1 MTGGS
6 SIRGGVPRRRHIR
19 RDMLAVDFHSVHKNN
34 KPVVISRPQR
44 QHRETAVLV
53 RSQGERDPHKGSGR
67 LIQHGRL
74 HIARTPSPRRI
85 IDVRPS
91 DIIHRPVGARGR
103 LRVKTK
109 TQRALRPLADIWR
122 VGHTRP
128 VRRIQRSPAIGGRR
142 NKPPAQTVL
151 SPQCDV
157 LRRRQ
162 GRMKRAWVLP
172 IGREVQNTIGIMNPR
187 ANVRI
192 RRQRDP
198 HSARRR
204 RHRGHDRRPHRRGG
218 NQKLVIHPHQPVT
231 HPAAQKG
238 DFSLIIRPRRGI
250 RRIRPLA
257 STQYFI
263 LPVMA
268 GGRALL
274 GDR

>member
-1 MTGGS
+1 
-6 SIRGGVPRRRHIR
+6 
-19 RDMLAVDFHSVHKNN
+19 MLAVDFHSVHKNN
-34 KPVVISRPQR
+34 KSVVISRPQR

-53 RSQGERDPHKGSGR
+53 CSQGERDPYKGRGC

-74 HIARTPSPRRI
+74 HITRTPSPRRI

-91 DIIHRPVGARGR
+91 HIIHRPVGARGR

-109 TQRALRPLADIWR
+109 TQRALRPLADIR
-122 VGHTRP
+122 GVGQTRP
-128 VRRIQRSPAIGGRR
+128 VRRIQRGPAIGGRR
-142 NKPPAQTVL
+142 NKPPAQPVL

-162 GRMKRAWVLP
+162 GGVKRTGVFPVGGKMKNPAGIIDPR
-172 IGREVQNTIGIMNPR
+172 TI
-187 ANVRI
+187 VRI
-192 RRQRDP
+192 RRQR
-198 HSARRR
+198 HLQSARRR
-204 RHRGHDRRPHRRGG
+204 RHRRHDRRPHRRGG
-218 NQKLVIHPHQPVT
+218 DQKLIVHPRQPVT

-257 STQYFI
+257 STQYFM
-263 LPVMA
+263 LPIMA